1 MADFSAVLKKTIEG
15 LGSSNPTTRQ
25 KVYEKARQAMR
36 AKLASANPAMTGD
49 MVQRQLKA
57 LEDAIEAVEFDF
69 RISDAVSIATPTV
82 PRTSPFAPSRP
93 ASIPP
98 AAPAPAAA
106 PAAAQPIPA
115 PREPAKVSMPS
126 TSAAPMPSTSAFA
139 TTRPAP
145 APRPTY
151 QPAPSA
157 YRPPPADP
165 LPPDDFAFEQA
176 PYETGNARPVMVRKR
191 SGLPLM
197 LAALAFVL
205 VAGGG
210 AAAWI
215 YKDSLSTM
223 VASLSGP
230 AKPAKPATANAPK
243 ADTKAPA
250 AAAAD
255 APNEEAGPAKFTQRL
270 TEDGREVDAGP
281 AGGGA
286 SVGEG
291 TSVASA
297 TQDQAAP
304 LPGTATDATGE
315 QVPAGDGAPQPAGQ
329 DSAAAAAAPVTAAP
343 TAPAAPAAGEAV
355 AVAQKAIFYEERTS
369 ATQGSADSGSVVW
382 SLVMDSPGGDLPPEP
397 AIRAEATV
405 PERNLKLRM
414 TIRRNADETLPASH
428 IVEIVIT
435 GPENPASGAIENV
448 LRMTFKDNEGATG
461 NPLFGVPAKIADGFF
476 LIALTDSKAEI
487 EANAALMKREQWI
500 DIPFVYGSGRRAL
513 ITMEKGVPGEKAF
526 EEAFKAWDAKAS
538 G

>member
-36 AKLASANPAMTGD
+36 AKLASANPAMTSD

-93 ASIPP
+93 AP
-98 AAPAPAAA
+98 AAPAPAA
-106 PAAAQPIPA
+106 PAAAPTVAQPTLA
-115 PREPAKVSMPS
+115 PREPIKAPMPS
-126 TSAAPMPSTSAFA
+126 TSATPMPSTSAFA
-139 TTRPAP
+139 TTRPAPAP

-165 LPPDDFAFEQA
+165 LPPDDFSFEQA
-176 PYETGNARPVMVRKR
+176 PYESGNARPVMVRKR

-223 VASLSGP
+223 VASLSGSSMP
-230 AKPAKPATANAPK
+230 TKPATANAPK
-243 ADTKAPA
+243 ADAKAPA
-250 AAAAD
+250 AASAD
-255 APNEEAGPAKFTQRL
+255 APKEDAGPAKFTQRL
-270 TEDGREVDAGP
+270 TEDGREIDAGP

-315 QVPAGDGAPQPAGQ
+315 QVPAPQPAGQ
-329 DSAAAAAAPVTAAP
+329 DQAAAATAPVTTAP
-343 TAPAAPAAGEAV
+343 TAPAAPAAGETV

-369 ATQGSADSGSVVW
+369 AAQGSADAGSVVW
-382 SLVMDSPGGDLPPEP
+382 TLVMDSPGGDLPPEP
-397 AIRAEATV
+397 AIRAEATI

-414 TIRRNADETLPASH
+414 TIRRNADDTLPASH

-448 LRMTFKDNEGATG
+448 LRMTFKDSEGATG